1 MQLVQ
6 KLSDECEGN
15 DERYNKQERRK
26 ARKAFTPLTLPS
38 YALLKPPRY
47 PSRPSSLLLAY
58 HAYINHSDPKNSQE
72 SRWRTDL
79 QLTDHPNVL
88 VRLGDYASIK
98 RLEQNQTFRDPT
110 PCNIQWGITYSS
122 LIRPFLSS
130 WRRATLPALLLA
142 PSLRPS

>member
-1 MQLVQ
+1 MRRQRREVQ
-6 KLSDECEGN
+6 
-15 DERYNKQERRK
+15 QTRK
-26 ARKAFTPLTLPS
+26 TKGAKGFHSSYSSFLCTAKTTPLPKPS
-38 YALLKPPRY
+38 PAE
-47 PSRPSSLLLAY
+47 RPSSLLLAY